1 MNWRLHSQSQ
11 WQNWHYKWY
20 DKQDYHDLSPN
31 HCTNFTAKYSK
42 WTEDYIDNPSTIDN
56 TDIMN
61 YMTSKIIMDLILIPS
76 IMRALL
82 NCLCCSSFLMMDC
95 SSCLIILQV
104 SFILTNLFIHLLW
117 LAFSLVYST
126 IGLLQR
132 VTPNSTCHSNKH
144 FYSQVKLKR
153 LKLGKLVTK
162 ILTESLQESPS
173 HCTNSTVSP
182 AWASPPPQRWSL
194 APVQSYCKFLSFW
207 KACSFICCSYPPL
220 ISDLCSLSDGLF
232 LIDQNLCLFLY
243 CCSSFQRPCCRMDW
257 N

>member
-1 MNWRLHSQSQ
+1 
-11 WQNWHYKWY
+11 
-20 DKQDYHDLSPN
+20 
-31 HCTNFTAKYSK
+31 
-42 WTEDYIDNPSTIDN
+42 
-56 TDIMN
+56 
-61 YMTSKIIMDLILIPS
+61 
-76 IMRALL
+76 
-82 NCLCCSSFLMMDC
+82 MMDNL
-95 SSCLIILQV
+95 SCQQPG
-104 SFILTNLFIHLLW
+104 SGQP
-117 LAFSLVYST
+117 
-126 IGLLQR
+126 GLNMLKKPR
-132 VTPNSTCHSNKH
+132 RNTELENKH

-153 LKLGKLVTK
+153 LKFGKLVTK